1 MAMTIRNTVQSAPGV
16 YVYEVP
22 SGSAPIL
29 GAGTSTAAFIGVF
42 PDTVLIPEPNPEYNP
57 NTQAKDGSTS
67 VNKSVGELIG
77 RQLTNSLTL
86 SITKLL
92 PGTVLGDE
100 EITALVETGGSVV
113 VEFSATN
120 ETKSKQLLV
129 GKIMGENIACLDASG
144 APINLHYGQT
154 LNDKDAENIIEI
166 ITNKSHT
173 EKIRLLE
180 NLDLPKKAEEAKKTL
195 KNRILAQFFHLKQAN
210 PCRMEIPIER
220 KLTQID
226 AAQIVTYSTEQTIN
240 IKGILPY
247 NNKTFPSEGS
257 RITEEVKLCT
267 NFGEF
272 KKFFG
277 DFSTDEG
284 QNILAHAVYGFF
296 RNGGSRCYVV
306 RVNRSFQNFS
316 DSAQI
321 TNALENFAAIDE
333 IAIVAAPG
341 ITDKSCLQAIADYIV
356 KEPVKD
362 WIAVFD
368 SPKEVPNQE
377 NLNPLVAAAD
387 TLVPGKSAYAALY
400 YPWIQVFDPATKLQ
414 KPEGD
419 GLKLVPPSGHIAGI
433 YARVDSQRAV
443 HKAPANEP
451 VLGALGLTTN
461 ITKAHQGELNKN
473 GINCIRNL
481 NGNYLVWGARTLGG
495 DANGEFMYLNVR
507 RLFNYLKKSIDQGT
521 QWTVFEPNSPELW
534 AKIRRNVTSFLMT
547 VWRSGA
553 LFGNTPEQAFYVK
566 CDEETNPPELRDRGQ
581 VVIEIGVAVVKP
593 AEFVIFNL
601 SQWAGP
607 GK

>member
-1 MAMTIRNTVQSAPGV
+1 MAMTIRNTAQSAPGV

-42 PDTVLIPEPNPEYNP
+42 PDTVTISKPNPEYNP
-57 NTQAKDGSTS
+57 NTKANESYT

-77 RQLTNSLTL
+77 RQLADPLPL

-92 PGTVLGDE
+92 PGTVLGDQ
-100 EITALVETGGSVV
+100 EIKAIIATGGSVLI
-113 VEFSATN
+113 EFPADTTISIDELTN
-120 ETKSKQLLV
+120 
-129 GKIMGENIACLDASG
+129 KIMGEEIADLNASNE
-144 APINLHYGQT
+144 PINFYYGKEIDAKAADILTKFLTAKKEKISLRENVTFKDKTSEDIKKFLKNKVLAQT
-154 LNDKDAENIIEI
+154 FQLKNNGYSIEI
-166 ITNKSHT
+166 PADKEITKEQAEQIVRHCT
-173 EKIRLLE
+173 EK
-180 NLDLPKKAEEAKKTL
+180 
-195 KNRILAQFFHLKQAN
+195 
-210 PCRMEIPIER
+210 
-220 KLTQID
+220 
-226 AAQIVTYSTEQTIN
+226 N
-240 IKGILPY
+240 IQVKGIPRLIDE
-247 NNKTFPSEGS
+247 KFPSADGK
-257 RITEEVKLCT
+257 ITEEVKLCT

-296 RNGGSRCYVV
+296 KNGGSRCYVV
-306 RVNRSFQNFS
+306 RVKSEKDLAKFN
-316 DSAQI
+316 DSTAI
-321 TNALENFAAIDE
+321 TNVLDKFAAIDE

-368 SPKEVPNQE
+368 SPLNVPDQTKL
-377 NLNPLVAAAD
+377 NLLAAD
-387 TLVPGKSAYAALY
+387 RIVPGKSAYAALY
-400 YPWIQVFDPATKLQ
+400 YPWIQVFDPATKLE
-414 KPEGD
+414 KPDGD

-433 YARVDSQRAV
+433 YARVDSQRGV

-461 ITKAHQGELNKN
+461 ITKAQQGELNKN

-481 NGNYLVWGARTLGG
+481 NGNFLVWGARTLGG